1 MSDINEI
8 LVNEKYILNGVGDIG
23 MDSSIR
29 KYIDTEV
36 LIIDKQKNGLY
47 TILNY
52 ENQTI
57 RNIPKRNFTRIED
70 GN

>member
-1 MSDINEI
+1 MKI
-8 LVNEKYILNGVGDIG
+8 LVNEKYILNGAGDIG

-29 KYIDTEV
+29 KYINTEV

-52 ENQTI
+52 DNQTI
-57 RNIPKRNFTRIED
+57 RNIPKRNFTKIED
-70 GN
+70 EH

>member
-1 MSDINEI
+1 MSNEI
-8 LVNEKYILNGVGDIG
+8 LVNKKYILNGTGDLG
-23 MDSSIR
+23 MDSNVR
-29 KYIDTEV
+29 KYISTEV
-36 LIIDKQKNGLY
+36 LIVDKQKNGLF

-52 ENQTI
+52 DNQMI